1 MTEPLVT
8 LDFDEAVALTKRAIA
23 EKGEDYTYP
32 KDESGWCTN
41 FNSFTSAPSCIVG
54 HVLAYKG
61 MTYAQMLG
69 RQAAVN
75 DNCMPVNHVDYNNSG
90 ICTLIGDGLVEVADT
105 KTEEFLAELQQ
116 LQDSGNSWGNS
127 LRCALAEVE
136 RHPHD
141 EYED

>member
-23 EKGEDYTYP
+23 EKGEDYVYP
-32 KDESGWCTN
+32 KAESGWCTN
-41 FNSFTSAPSCIVG
+41 FDSYTSAPSCIVG

-69 RQAAVN
+69 REAAVN
-75 DNCMPVNHVDYNNSG
+75 DDALPGERVDYNNSG
-90 ICTLIGDGLVEVADT
+90 VYTLIGDGLVQTDT
-105 KTEEFLAELQQ
+105 KTAEFLSELQQ
-116 LQDSGNSWGNS
+116 SQDSGRSWGVS
-127 LRCALAEVE
+127 LRGALAEVE
-136 RHPHD
+136 RHSYD